1 MERWMFELCIYLI
14 NNNVFYKGS
23 FAKFNLW
30 RDIPTF
36 VKTLDRGSVS
46 YMVFSI
52 FCIFFQ
58 IYFFP
63 VKTAKELQ
71 MSARQKHIMREIKKM
86 NEAVGDL
93 ESGEGRLKRL
103 GDVRTF
109 VDEKV
114 SACVLTLL

>member
-1 MERWMFELCIYLI
+1 
-14 NNNVFYKGS
+14 
-23 FAKFNLW
+23 
-30 RDIPTF
+30 
-36 VKTLDRGSVS
+36 
-46 YMVFSI
+46 
-52 FCIFFQ
+52 
-58 IYFFP
+58 
-63 VKTAKELQ
+63 

-114 SACVLTLL
+114 RVCVLTLL

>member
-1 MERWMFELCIYLI
+1 ML
-14 NNNVFYKGS
+14 
-23 FAKFNLW
+23 NLTSEEI
-30 RDIPTF
+30 RIPTF
-36 VKTLDRGSVS
+36 VKTLDRGSRSVR

-103 GDVRTF
+103 GDVKTF

-114 SACVLTLL
+114 RVCVLTLL